1 MQIKKVFFGR
11 FLPNMG
17 GWGHSF
23 PNKNHT
29 FWTNENLPYVFP
41 NITKTL
47 GWERSHK
54 KCFFLLLP
62 RLHHKKSKTMPGLKH
77 EAVPVSCTPIPRNL
91 LKEHWLLPRGNVKDA
106 DGIRKS
112 GVLVVPPD
120 NPHMGRIQPAK
131 SEWVPPTG
139 RFH

>member
-1 MQIKKVFFGR
+1 M
-11 FLPNMG
+11 
-17 GWGHSF
+17 
-23 PNKNHT
+23 
-29 FWTNENLPYVFP
+29 
-41 NITKTL
+41 
-47 GWERSHK
+47 
-54 KCFFLLLP
+54 
-62 RLHHKKSKTMPGLKH
+62 KH

-139 RFH
+139 RFHYGFRGLQSKNELTGFNLGKVMELGDSDYRQIEQLIA

>member
-1 MQIKKVFFGR
+1 
-11 FLPNMG
+11 MG

-91 LKEHWLLPRGNVKDA
+91 LKENRFSRFEIKDA
-106 DGIRKS
+106 DGIWEG
-112 GVLVVPPD
+112 GVLMVLPG
-120 NPHMGRIQPAK
+120 NPHMGLVEPADVERI
-131 SEWVPPTG
+131 PTLDW
-139 RFH
+139 FHRWPWGFYS